1 MKIFTFLYKNESDL
15 AEWQKLK
22 SQFQGDHCFMEQ
34 SLASSADL
42 IRYYN
47 IVVSRNEP
55 ILVVAD
61 DKESEY
67 FTGLNKISN
76 MLNIIN

>member
-1 MKIFTFLYKNESDL
+1 MKIFTFLYNNESDL

-34 SLASSADL
+34 SLTSASDL

-47 IVVSRNEP
+47 IRVSKNEP
-55 ILVVAD
+55 TLVVAN
-61 DKESEY
+61 DKDSEY
-67 FTGLNKISN
+67 FTGFNSIANVLKI
-76 MLNIIN
+76 I